1 MQLDLAQSPIANRKS
16 QILLWAAYLGASW
29 TWCIGMYLPVLLV
42 RDYGVWGWVVF
53 AVPNVI
59 GAAAMGWVLRSPE
72 QSARI
77 TAAHQRACRAFSLAT
92 IAFQVYFAGW
102 FVRANSPLAA
112 VGSAALLQTSSG
124 NFLVAHTAQ
133 STFSALSSICTH
145 EVCTINGWSSQ
156 SFVCP
161 CHGSTFDT
169 SGHVARGPAPSSL
182 RQYPAQFVDGV
193 LTITA

>member
-1 MQLDLAQSPIANRKS
+1 MSTGPVLEYQTPTKSHSRFAWLGWAVYLAM
-16 QILLWAAYLGASW
+16 SW
-29 TWCIGMYLPVLLV
+29 TWCIGMFLPVLLV

-112 VGSAALLQTSSG
+112 GMTL
-124 NFLVAHTAQ
+124 
-133 STFSALSSICTH
+133 
-145 EVCTINGWSSQ
+145 
-156 SFVCP
+156 
-161 CHGSTFDT
+161 
-169 SGHVARGPAPSSL
+169 
-182 RQYPAQFVDGV
+182 
-193 LTITA
+193 

>member
-1 MQLDLAQSPIANRKS
+1 MVKKTEEGHTRRAFCVQAASLAVFTGGLAPLLQSCSSPSSPDNVTS
-16 QILLWAAYLGASW
+16 
-29 TWCIGMYLPVLLV
+29 LPV
-42 RDYGVWGWVVF
+42 
-53 AVPNVI
+53 VI
-59 GAAAMGWVLRSPE
+59 GTRS
-72 QSARI
+72 SAGI
-77 TAAHQRACRAFSLAT
+77 TL
-92 IAFQVYFAGW
+92 IVD
-102 FVRANSPLAA
+102 ANSPLAA